1 MPYEHGVY
9 VSETA
14 TAITPA
20 PSVDASLPYVVGGVP
35 VAFGPSLVSSWS
47 QFLSLSGISSEADYT
62 PESNGWFKYSLVS
75 FAYYWFRIAGRGECI
90 MCGLADNPSSGVS
103 TLTQN
108 AILDA
113 LDLLGTIYERF
124 RREPSLVLVP
134 YYARSQ
140 AIWSAMASLCAQY
153 GGQFSAMALADIPC
167 GPCHLSAQ
175 SADVID
181 DPDDVVTAKTANDPY
196 LTLCWPYVGVDTM
209 RFDMST
215 VLAATMNRVDGQNAG
230 LPFVSP
236 SNKTC
241 GITGLYV
248 LTGHSAKAS
257 ADLTWTWGTI
267 HAAAKEPGVGGNSL
281 TVMMQPYSQS
291 AVECT
296 IRRDST
302 TLFSTTT
309 ATMLSDMVNDYVD
322 FTTSSTA
329 SIGTIVTEV
338 KTVTLTGGEIVV
350 PVEKPLFMNRDQV
363 NNSLNGNGVV
373 GARNTA
379 KGWVIWG
386 NNTSAYPGNLDIKD
400 YMIPIRRTFNYT
412 ENLFMVWA
420 ETRIDD
426 PLNRRQL
433 EGVCTSFNQILA
445 GLQGLGC
452 FNSAS
457 IALDD
462 EKNTL
467 SDLLRGKVY
476 FKIFISPP
484 PPLQTIVGGFEYDV
498 AGFEASLA

>member
-35 VAFGPSLVSSWS
+35 AAFGPSIVSNWS

-90 MCGLADNPSSGVS
+90 MCGLSDSPSAGVS

-113 LDLLGTIYERF
+113 LDLIGTIYERF

-181 DPDDVVTAKTANDPY
+181 DPDDVAEAKTANDPY
-196 LTLCWPYVGVDTM
+196 LTVCWPYVGVDAM

-248 LTGHSAKAS
+248 LSDGMIDTVFEGCTTEVMGSDHLVIDSGGSRVTLGYTTSKATAEAPDYPMATVTKADGVSAWQIDPDPSTKPFKFVVS
-257 ADLTWTWGTI
+257 V
-267 HAAAKEPGVGGNSL
+267 PGV
-281 TVMMQPYSQS
+281 
-291 AVECT
+291 VE
-296 IRRDST
+296 
-302 TLFSTTT
+302 
-309 ATMLSDMVNDYVD
+309 
-322 FTTSSTA
+322 
-329 SIGTIVTEV
+329 E
-338 KTVTLTGGEIVV
+338 
-350 PVEKPLFMNRDQV
+350 PLFMNRDGV
-363 NNSLNGNGVV
+363 NNALNGNGVV

-467 SDLLRGKVY
+467 SDLLKGKVY
-476 FKIFISPP
+476 FKIFIAPP

>member
-47 QFLSLSGISSEADYT
+47 QFVSLAGITSEADYT
-62 PESNGWFKYSLVS
+62 PEDNGWFKHSLVS
-75 FAYYWFRIAGRGECI
+75 FAYFWFRLAGRGECI
-90 MCGLADNPSSGVS
+90 LCGLADSPSGGVS

-113 LDLLGTIYERF
+113 LDGINTIYERI

-134 YYARSQ
+134 YYGRSQ

-181 DPDDVVTAKTANDPY
+181 DPDDVVTAKTASDPY

-241 GITGLYV
+241 GVTGIYV
-248 LTGHSAKAS
+248 LSDGMIDRAFESCTVSGSQVLDSAGHTISYGVNEEGRQGRSPENPSVIFNAPTGFGYWAVKGDSPQPTVS
-257 ADLTWTWGTI
+257 PFTFIVSL
-267 HAAAKEPGVGGNSL
+267 PGV
-281 TVMMQPYSQS
+281 
-291 AVECT
+291 
-296 IRRDST
+296 
-302 TLFSTTT
+302 
-309 ATMLSDMVNDYVD
+309 
-322 FTTSSTA
+322 
-329 SIGTIVTEV
+329 
-338 KTVTLTGGEIVV
+338 
-350 PVEKPLFMNRDQV
+350 VEKPLFMNRDGV
-363 NNSLNGNGVV
+363 NNALNGNGVV

-386 NNTSAYPGNLDIKD
+386 NNTSAYPGNLDVKD
-400 YMIPIRRTFNYT
+400 YMLPIRRTFNYA

-433 EGVCTSFNQILA
+433 EGVCTSFNQVLA

-498 AGFEASLA
+498 QGFEASLA

>member
-35 VAFGPSLVSSWS
+35 AAFGPSIVSSWS

-90 MCGLADNPSSGVS
+90 MCGLADSPSAGVS

-167 GPCHLSAQ
+167 GPCRLSAQ
-175 SADVID
+175 SADVIG

-248 LTGHSAKAS
+248 LAEGMIDKVFEGCTGDGPIEDSGGHSITYG
-257 ADLTWTWGTI
+257 LTVEGHQARSPENPTVIFTAPAGFGYWAVLGSSPALKVTPYTFI
-267 HAAAKEPGVGGNSL
+267 VSVPGV
-281 TVMMQPYSQS
+281 
-291 AVECT
+291 VE
-296 IRRDST
+296 
-302 TLFSTTT
+302 
-309 ATMLSDMVNDYVD
+309 
-322 FTTSSTA
+322 
-329 SIGTIVTEV
+329 E
-338 KTVTLTGGEIVV
+338 
-350 PVEKPLFMNRDQV
+350 PLFMNRDQV
-363 NNSLNGNGVV
+363 NNALNGSGVV

-445 GLQGLGC
+445 GFQGLGC

-467 SDLLRGKVY
+467 SDLLKGKVY

-498 AGFEASLA
+498 QGFEASLA

>member
-47 QFLSLSGISSEADYT
+47 QFLSLSGITSEADYT

-90 MCGLADNPSSGVS
+90 MCGLADSPSAGVS

-175 SADVID
+175 SADVVD
-181 DPDDVVTAKTANDPY
+181 DPDGVVTAKTASDPY

-248 LTGHSAKAS
+248 LAGHSAKAS
-257 ADLTWTWGTI
+257 ADLTWPYGAI
-267 HAAAKEPGVGGNSL
+267 HAVAKDAGVGGNSL
-281 TVMMQPYSQS
+281 TVSMQPYSAS
-291 AVECT
+291 AVECV
-296 IRRDST
+296 ISRDST
-302 TLFSTTT
+302 TLFSTST
-309 ATMLSDMVNDYVD
+309 ATTISDLANDYVD
-322 FTTSSTA
+322 FSSSVTS
-329 SIGTIVTEV
+329 IITIVTEG
-338 KTVTLTGGEIVV
+338 KTVTLTGGETVV
-350 PVEKPLFMNRDQV
+350 SVEKPLFMNRDEV

-420 ETRIDD
+420 ETRVDD

-433 EGVCTSFNQILA
+433 EGVCTSFNQVLA

-467 SDLLRGKVY
+467 ADLLKGKVY

-498 AGFEASLA
+498 QGFEASLA

>member
-35 VAFGPSLVSSWS
+35 AAFGPSIVSSWS
-47 QFLSLSGISSEADYT
+47 QFLSLSGITSEADYT

-90 MCGLADNPSSGVS
+90 MCGLADSPSAGVS

-241 GITGLYV
+241 GVTGLYV
-248 LTGHSAKAS
+248 LSDGMIDRVFEGCTGDSKVLDSA
-257 ADLTWTWGTI
+257 GHTI
-267 HAAAKEPGVGGNSL
+267 SYGATETGRQARSPENPSVIFNAPSGFGYWAVNGSSPTPTVSPYTFIVSLPGV
-281 TVMMQPYSQS
+281 
-291 AVECT
+291 
-296 IRRDST
+296 
-302 TLFSTTT
+302 
-309 ATMLSDMVNDYVD
+309 
-322 FTTSSTA
+322 
-329 SIGTIVTEV
+329 
-338 KTVTLTGGEIVV
+338 
-350 PVEKPLFMNRDQV
+350 VEKPLFMNRDQV

-467 SDLLRGKVY
+467 SDLLKGKVY
-476 FKIFISPP
+476 FKLFISPP

>member
-35 VAFGPSLVSSWS
+35 AAFGLSIVSSWS

-90 MCGLADNPSSGVS
+90 MCGLADSPSAGVS

-167 GPCHLSAQ
+167 GPCRLAAQ

-181 DPDDVVTAKTANDPY
+181 DPDDVAAAKTASDPY
-196 LTLCWPYVGVDTM
+196 LTVCWPYVGVDTM

-248 LTGHSAKAS
+248 LTDGMIDRVFEGCTGDSEVLDSAGHTISY
-257 ADLTWTWGTI
+257 GTTVEGRQARSPQNPSVVFNAPSGFGYWAVNGSSPTPTVSPYTFI
-267 HAAAKEPGVGGNSL
+267 VSVPGV
-281 TVMMQPYSQS
+281 
-291 AVECT
+291 VET
-296 IRRDST
+296 
-302 TLFSTTT
+302 
-309 ATMLSDMVNDYVD
+309 
-322 FTTSSTA
+322 
-329 SIGTIVTEV
+329 
-338 KTVTLTGGEIVV
+338 
-350 PVEKPLFMNRDQV
+350 PLFMNRDGV
-363 NNSLNGNGVV
+363 NNALNGNGVV

-400 YMIPIRRTFNYT
+400 YMLPIRRTFNYT
-412 ENLFMVWA
+412 KNLFMVWA

-467 SDLLRGKVY
+467 ANLLTGKVY

-498 AGFEASLA
+498 DGFEASLA